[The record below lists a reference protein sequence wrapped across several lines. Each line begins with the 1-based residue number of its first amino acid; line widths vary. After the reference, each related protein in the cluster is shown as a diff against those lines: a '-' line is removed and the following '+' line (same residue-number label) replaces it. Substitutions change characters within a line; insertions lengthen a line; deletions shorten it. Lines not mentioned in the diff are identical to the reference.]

1 MTDADTNDLALGAA
15 VAHAVPGAQLTIRSA
30 NGGHVVA
37 GHHPAADLSLCELRR
52 RLVERRHAAAT
63 GSGVAAG
70 PAGVE
75 PVRLIDI
82 GGVLDAVGGGVF
94 RDVSDRLTRWV
105 VSSACAGRTVWA
117 LRATPLD
124 DVPEEWVTATLRPD
138 RPLGA
143 TVVGLRVEGDITA
156 GRIDDLALRL
166 ASSLMIAD
174 VVPAALR

>member
-1 MTDADTNDLALGAA
+1 MSDLELAAA

-30 NGGHVVA
+30 NGGHVVV

-52 RLVERRHAAAT
+52 RLVGRRHAAAT
-63 GSGVAAG
+63 GGGVAAG

-75 PVRLIDI
+75 PVRLLDI

-105 VSSACAGRTVWA
+105 VSSACAGRTVRA

-124 DVPEEWVTATLRPD
+124 DIPEECVTAALRPD
-138 RPLGA
+138 RHLGA
-143 TVVGLRVEGDITA
+143 TVVGLRVEGDRRA
-156 GRIDDLALRL
+156 GAVDDLALRL
-166 ASSLMIAD
+166 ATSLLIAE
-174 VVPAALR
+174 VVPAALG